1 MVKELDNEEYEIP
14 KEKIIKTQEILFD
27 FVADQVASFIKDRKI
42 TKKLPMGFTF
52 SFPVHNTSLTSGT
65 LVRWTK
71 CFDADG
77 AVGEDPVRL
86 LRDAFDR
93 KGVCVIFQCIK
104 SLLRRTHVQCHSLSD
119 KRNNLRVVYTVNNKA
134 FH

>member
-1 MVKELDNEEYEIP
+1 MIWYFSYLEIKDGVVKELDNEEYVIP
-14 KEKIIKTQEILFD
+14 KAKIVQTQEVLFD

-42 TKKLPMGFTF
+42 TEKLPMGFTF
-52 SFPVHNTSLTSGT
+52 SFPVDNTSLTSGT

-86 LRDAFDR
+86 LREAFER
-93 KGVCVIFQCIK
+93 KGVCVCMILRFQIK
-104 SLLRRTHVQCHSLSD
+104 LHFFRLYFCL
-119 KRNNLRVVYTVNNKA
+119 KA
-134 FH
+134 

>member
-1 MVKELDNEEYEIP
+1 MDNEGYAIP
-14 KEKIIKTQEILFD
+14 KPIIVQTQEVLFD
-27 FVADQVASFIKDRKI
+27 FVAEQVASFIKDRKI

-52 SFPVHNTSLTSGT
+52 SFPVLNTSLTSGT

-86 LRDAFDR
+86 LREAFDR
-93 KGVCVIFQCIK
+93 KGVCD
-104 SLLRRTHVQCHSLSD
+104 LS
-119 KRNNLRVVYTVNNKA
+119 V
-134 FH
+134 

>member
-1 MVKELDNEEYEIP
+1 MCILTLGIEGGVVKELDNEQYEIP

-42 TKKLPMGFTF
+42 TQKLPMGFTF

-86 LRDAFDR
+86 LREAFDR
-93 KGVCVIFQCIK
+93 KGVGD
-104 SLLRRTHVQCHSLSD
+104 LS
-119 KRNNLRVVYTVNNKA
+119 VY
-134 FH
+134 